1 MTKNNVVT
9 SFDSH
14 CLNEDKTANHF
25 APMMTA
31 ANNFINQTTN
41 VLPGL
46 NRCDDLFDHS
56 HENSEPIPVSNFDGP
71 AFPQLRKVMT
81 TVADSTQLELHDI
94 DTPRSAVQ
102 LTLQNEQ
109 EEAMPVKESKY
120 LSHTGC
126 NEPSHRFCPLCK
138 TKKRNEFAQKHLF
151 KSGFQSQ
158 DSHEEVA
165 SESCSEEEQSCHEAD
180 LTDPVSQQHF
190 HNGSEERTQQQEGYT
205 FNTHSGEDEDIDFMF
220 MACADWEQAAEDER
234 NAAIEE
240 ESVDN

>member
-1 MTKNNVVT
+1 MAALNSQKDSLKVLADMLEMNRKLTDSASTKASSADSNKNYEPSANGDSSSEAGHITKSNVVT

-81 TVADSTQLELHDI
+81 TVADSTQLEILSI
-94 DTPRSAVQ
+94 DSPRSAVE
-102 LTLQNEQ
+102 LTL
-109 EEAMPVKESKY
+109 
-120 LSHTGC
+120 
-126 NEPSHRFCPLCK
+126 
-138 TKKRNEFAQKHLF
+138 
-151 KSGFQSQ
+151 
-158 DSHEEVA
+158 
-165 SESCSEEEQSCHEAD
+165 
-180 LTDPVSQQHF
+180 
-190 HNGSEERTQQQEGYT
+190 
-205 FNTHSGEDEDIDFMF
+205 
-220 MACADWEQAAEDER
+220 
-234 NAAIEE
+234 
-240 ESVDN
+240 